1 MRLSKKLSF
10 SEITIA
16 MTIRDTSDEI
26 IENLFR
32 EKQFKKM
39 LTFYVYKV
47 FK

>member
-32 EKQFKKM
+32 EKQLKKNVNV
-39 LTFYVYKV
+39 LCI
-47 FK
+47 